1 MEADQGDSEKW
12 MSLRYILKPTD
23 FIPEALSL
31 REVEFWF
38 LHTTWPSAS
47 TLSRSGAW

>member
-1 MEADQGDSEKW
+1 MEADQGESEKR

-31 REVEFWF
+31 GEVEFLF
-38 LHTTWPSAS
+38 LHTAWPPAG
-47 TLSRSGAW
+47 TQ